1 MRITKEIDKM
11 ETLPNSVYVVLD
23 RDMEESIFDTMV
35 FTTYEKAMEYIK
47 DTLRECNELYDKVS
61 QDDKNSWRMQDEG
74 CQPRIIELTNNAVW

>member
-1 MRITKEIDKM
+1 M

-35 FTTYEKAMEYIK
+35 FTTYKKAMEYIK